1 MNRHLL
7 AATDGSPNAHKS
19 LKYIAEIYQDVPDID
34 VTLISVAEP
43 LPSFLTTGGRSFQAE
58 KSRLTRL
65 DDMNKQRQQECTGI
79 LNRGRAVLERNQFPA
94 DHIHTKPVVQSR
106 GAVQDIISEAK
117 RGKYDALVVGRRGL
131 GRLVSYFMGS
141 VSHGLVQHL
150 KNIAVWI
157 IDDPLP
163 SKHVLIAV
171 DACES
176 CLRVV
181 DHASFA
187 LAGIKDVRVT
197 LFNVI
202 PKFRPFI
209 STEVSATFEDVET
222 VISAYSEKQIEN
234 LLSEV
239 HNIFRDTGFNP
250 KSVEIK
256 IKKGSTGVARDIFAE
271 YERGGYGTLVT
282 GRRGIGG
289 WEAVFPG
296 SVSSGL
302 LHTHTKG
309 ALWIVA

>member
-19 LKYIAEIYQDVPDID
+19 LKYIAGTYQEIPHID

-43 LPSFLTTGGRSFQAE
+43 LPSFLTTGSRGFQAE

-65 DDMNKQRQQECTGI
+65 EDMNKQRQQECNDI
-79 LNRGRAVLERNQFPA
+79 LERGRTLFERNKFPA
-94 DHIHTKPVVQSR
+94 DRIHTKPVVQSR
-106 GAVQDIISEAK
+106 GAVQEILSEAK

-131 GRLVSYFMGS
+131 GRLVSYFIGS
-141 VSHGLVQHL
+141 VSYGLVQHL
-150 KNIAVWI
+150 KNIPVWI

-171 DACES
+171 DASES

-187 LAGIKDVRVT
+187 LAGIKDIKVT
-197 LFNVI
+197 LFNII

-209 STEVSATFEDVET
+209 SREVSTTFEDVET
-222 VISAYSEKQIEN
+222 VISAYSEKQIKN
-234 LLSEV
+234 LFSEV
-239 HNIFRDTGFNP
+239 HDIFRDAGFNP
-250 KSVEIK
+250 KSVEVK

-271 YERGGYGTLVT
+271 YEKGGYGTLVI

-289 WEAVFPG
+289 WEAVLPG
-296 SVSSGL
+296 SVSSAL

>member
-19 LKYIAEIYQDVPDID
+19 LKYISEIYQDVPDID

-65 DDMNKQRQQECTGI
+65 DDMNKQKQQECTGI
-79 LNRGRAVLERNQFPA
+79 LKRGRAVLERNQFPA
-94 DHIHTKPVVQSR
+94 DHIYTKPVVQSR
-106 GAVQDIISEAK
+106 GAVQDILGEAK

-131 GRLVSYFMGS
+131 GRLVSCFIGS
-141 VSHGLVQHL
+141 VSYGLVQHL

-187 LAGIKDVRVT
+187 LAGIKDVKVT

-209 STEVSATFEDVET
+209 SREVSATFEDVET

-234 LLSEV
+234 LLSKV
-239 HNIFRDTGFNP
+239 HNIFREAGFNP
-250 KSVEIK
+250 KSIEIK

-271 YERGGYGTLVT
+271 YEKGGYGTLVT

>member
-7 AATDGSPNAHKS
+7 AATDGSSNAHKS
-19 LKYIAEIYQDVPDID
+19 LKYIAGIYQEIPNID

-43 LPSFLTTGGRSFQAE
+43 LPSFLTTGSRGFQAE
-58 KSRLTRL
+58 KNRLTRL
-65 DDMNKQRQQECTGI
+65 DDMNKQRQQECNDI
-79 LNRGRAVLERNQFPA
+79 LERGRTLLEQNKFPA

-106 GAVQDIISEAK
+106 GAVQEILGEAK

-131 GRLVSYFMGS
+131 GRLVSYFIGS
-141 VSHGLVQHL
+141 VSYGLVQHL
-150 KNIAVWI
+150 KNIPVWI
-157 IDDPLP
+157 IDDPLT

-171 DACES
+171 DASES
-176 CLRVV
+176 CLHVV

-187 LAGIKDVRVT
+187 LAGIKDIKVT

-209 STEVSATFEDVET
+209 SREVSTTFEDVET
-222 VISAYSEKQIEN
+222 VISAYSEKQIKN
-234 LLSEV
+234 LFSKV
-239 HNIFRDTGFNP
+239 HDIFKDAGFSP
-250 KSVEIK
+250 KSVEVK

-271 YERGGYGTLVT
+271 YEKGGYGTLVT

-289 WEAVFPG
+289 WEAVLPG
-296 SVSSGL
+296 SVSSAL

>member
-7 AATDGSPNAHKS
+7 AATDGSPTAHKS
-19 LKYIAEIYQDVPDID
+19 LKYIAGIYQDVPDVD

-43 LPSFLTTGGRSFQAE
+43 LPSFLTTGSRSFQVE
-58 KSRLTRL
+58 KSRLKRL
-65 DDMNKQRQQECTGI
+65 DDMNKQRQQECIDI
-79 LNRGRAVLERNQFPA
+79 LERGRALLERNQFPA

-106 GAVQDIISEAK
+106 GAVHDILSEAK
-117 RGKYDALVVGRRGL
+117 RGKYDALVVGRRGF
-131 GRLVSYFMGS
+131 GRLVSYFIGS
-141 VSHGLVQHL
+141 VSYGLVQHL
-150 KNIAVWI
+150 KDIAIWI

-163 SKHVLIAV
+163 SRHVLIAV

-187 LAGIKDVRVT
+187 LAGIKDIKVT

-202 PKFRPFI
+202 PKFRPFMSREI
-209 STEVSATFEDVET
+209 SATFEDIET
-222 VISAYSEKQIEN
+222 MITSYSEKHIKD

-239 HNIFRDTGFNP
+239 HNIFRDAGFSP

-256 IKKGSTGVARDIFAE
+256 IKKGSTGVARDIFTE
-271 YERGGYGTLVT
+271 YERGGYGTLVA

-289 WEAVFPG
+289 WEAIFPG
-296 SVSSGL
+296 SVSNGL

-309 ALWIVA
+309 ALWIVS